1 MKTRLTYFGKNGS
14 GWKCLSE
21 TLYLFA
27 LIMPL
32 AAAIMH

>member
-1 MKTRLTYFGKNGS
+1 MKTILTYFGNNGS
-14 GWKCLSE
+14 GWKWLSE

-32 AAAIMH
+32 AAAIIH